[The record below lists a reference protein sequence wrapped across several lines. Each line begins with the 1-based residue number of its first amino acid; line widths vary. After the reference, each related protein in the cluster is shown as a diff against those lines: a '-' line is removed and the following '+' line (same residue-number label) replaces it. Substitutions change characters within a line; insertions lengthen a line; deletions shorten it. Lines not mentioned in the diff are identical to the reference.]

1 MLQEFK
7 SRSNHF
13 CLRKSREISYKEPGR
28 IGGIFINGDEDT
40 PGRDNSTNKG
50 TEMGKGSRL
59 GKGWLAALYE
69 LSMKYVWS
77 IWERLQIPGILI
89 FF

>member
-28 IGGIFINGDEDT
+28 IGSIFINGDEDT
-40 PGRDNSTNKG
+40 PGRDNSTNRG

-69 LSMKYVWS
+69 LNSTKNDLEVGSFPEPMY
-77 IWERLQIPGILI
+77 RNMT
-89 FF
+89 